1 MDFKHQE
8 ATARGIKILLK
19 KTGRK
24 LRARICIYLITIF
37 IKKPFGYMED
47 VLVDENMRGHGIGSQ
62 IINEVI
68 SEAKKQGCYKLICT
82 SRHAKENVH
91 KLYEKLGFK
100 KSRIGI

>member
-8 ATARGIKILLK
+8 ATARGIKIFIEENGK
-19 KTGRK
+19 EIA
-24 LRARICIYLITIF
+24 RAYLYIF
-37 IKKPFGYMED
+37 NNDLHKEPFGYMED

-100 KSRIGI
+100 NH